1 MTMLDTTLIPAIDG
15 PQTVIP
21 SATGM
26 REKWTGAMLDQT
38 GRAYCGAI
46 RLDFSPSCVAKQVHC
61 AIADTL
67 SRHPIL
73 AAKFDIEADELVGY
87 APEEAQ
93 LREVLLKHLAVEHKS
108 MTDGVFLSYRAKQ
121 ANIPGLRLASVT
133 DDTGIHVWVG
143 FWIFTCD
150 GASIDL
156 LMQDIVE
163 SYNGKTSVSS
173 QCWSEYIKL
182 KSTYSNTPLVSEQER
197 LSAYPAPG
205 PYGLDAI
212 RKPGASTSLKMQSI
226 HFNTSVP
233 RNTLLACAKAYRVT
247 PFVLMFGAFQRAVCA
262 LSKVKT
268 VVTGVPFSNR
278 LENDDLNVVGPLSIT
293 VPVTTKH
300 RLNEGITAELK
311 ELQRSVLSAASRQQ
325 IEPSYLYPQ
334 GISPRTAAYVLPFP
348 QLFNAWNSK
357 SDGKTMSLSKT
368 ESLTMKLLPNDT
380 CRVGFEITLDDNS
393 ENISGRIDMD
403 LNLYDGLAESVIKH
417 ITDELNEICEKYHH
431 ETLEALLDG

>member
-1 MTMLDTTLIPAIDG
+1 MLDNTLIPAVDG
-15 PQTVIP
+15 PTLTVP
-21 SATGM
+21 SSTGM

-46 RLDFSPSCVAKQVHC
+46 RLDFSASCVAQQVYG

-67 SRHPIL
+67 ARHPIL
-73 AAKFDIEADELVGY
+73 AARFDIEADELVGH

-93 LREVLLKHLAVEHKS
+93 LREALLKHLAIEHTG
-108 MTDGVFLSYRAKQ
+108 MTDGLFLSYRAKQ
-121 ANIPGLRLASVT
+121 ANTPGLRLASVI
-133 DDTGIHVWVG
+133 DDTGLHVWIG

-156 LMQDIVE
+156 LMQDIVDR
-163 SYNGKTSVSS
+163 YNGKTSVSS
-173 QCWSEYIKL
+173 QRWGEYIKL
-182 KSTYSNTPLVSEQER
+182 KNRHPNKRLVSEQER
-197 LSAYPAPG
+197 LLAYPAAG

-212 RKPGASTSLKMQSI
+212 RKPQASTSLTMQSV

-233 RNTLLACAKAYRVT
+233 RNKLLACAKAYRVT

-268 VVTGVPFSNR
+268 VVTGVPFANR

-293 VPVTTKH
+293 VPVTTTH
-300 RLNEGITAELK
+300 QLDGGIAAELK
-311 ELQRSVLSAASRQQ
+311 GLQRSVLSAASRQQ

-357 SDGKTMSLSKT
+357 SDGKSMPLSKT
-368 ESLTMKLLPNDT
+368 ESMTMKLLPNDT
-380 CRVGFEITLDDNS
+380 CRIGFEITLDDNS
-393 ENISGRIDMD
+393 DNISGRIDMD
-403 LNLYDGLAESVIKH
+403 LGLYEGLAEPVIKY
-417 ITDELNEICEKYHH
+417 ITSELKEICENYHH
-431 ETLEALLDG
+431 ETLEALSDG